1 MKQTK
6 LIDFITLALEE
17 DTFEDILEKFDLTPQ
32 EVFVILYEGGFI
44 DEEVLLSECD
54 VVYEN

>member
-6 LIDFITLALEE
+6 LEDFITLALE
-17 DTFEDILEKFDLTPQ
+17 DNTFEDILEKFDLTPQ
-32 EVFVILYEGGFI
+32 EVFTILYEGGHI

-54 VVYEN
+54 VVYE

>member
-6 LIDFITLALEE
+6 LIDFITLALE
-17 DTFEDILEKFDLTPQ
+17 DNTFEDILEKFDLTPQ
-32 EVFVILYEGGFI
+32 EVFTILYEGGFI

-54 VVYEN
+54 VVYE

>member
-6 LIDFITLALEE
+6 IEDFITLALE
-17 DTFEDILEKFDLTPQ
+17 DNTFEDILEKFDLTPQ
-32 EVFVILYEGGFI
+32 EVFTILYEGGFI

-54 VVYEN
+54 VVYE